1 MSTIQEIE
9 SAIRKLSPEDLA
21 SLRDWLAD
29 YDGDQWDRQIEADM
43 KSGKLDSFAKEALD
57 DLREGRCR
65 DL

>member
-9 SAIRKLSPEDLA
+9 SAIRRLSPEELA
-21 SLRDWLAD
+21 YLRNWLAEF
-29 YDGDQWDRQIEADM
+29 DGDQWDRQIEADM
-43 KSGKLDSFAKEALD
+43 KSGKLDSFAREALD